1 MTENMQNEKYDA
13 ALEQISLLTEQLENA
28 EPERREELQAEIH
41 RLLVQAVDGSLTDDE
56 KQSHDNFIQHNVDA
70 MNYAV
75 ITQNFAYPA
84 AKVIV
89 QPPIKCNICPQ
100 LYEFESITFDGENI
114 HKTFYKGRSLVE
126 KIGADIRLE
135 MVCIPAGSFVM
146 GDSDAE
152 NPYWDFLP
160 SQHLVT
166 IPAFSIGKF
175 AITQAE
181 WITVMDYNLSANR
194 GSDRLPVDNV
204 SWDDATEFCQR
215 LSRLTGRK
223 YRLPSEA
230 EWEYACRAGT
240 MTAYNWG
247 NEIDS
252 RFANYF
258 DWDHEKEFGTKPVGS
273 YDPNAFGL
281 YDMHG
286 NVFEICQDRWHY
298 DYEGA
303 PTDGSAWIEVVKNP
317 EQIVFR
323 GGSFDYYEDNCR
335 SSYRE
340 NTCQDHR
347 YHGRGFRVAC
357 DVVESDL

>member
-1 MTENMQNEKYDA
+1 M
-13 ALEQISLLTEQLENA
+13 SSS
-28 EPERREELQAEIH
+28 P
-41 RLLVQAVDGSLTDDE
+41 LLVTERIS
-56 KQSHDNFIQHNVDA
+56 
-70 MNYAV
+70 
-75 ITQNFAYPA
+75 
-84 AKVIV
+84 
-89 QPPIKCNICPQ
+89 IK
-100 LYEFESITFDGENI
+100 YFT
-114 HKTFYKGRSLVE
+114 K
-126 KIGADIRLE
+126 
-135 MVCIPAGSFVM
+135 
-146 GDSDAE
+146 
-152 NPYWDFLP
+152 
-160 SQHLVT
+160 
-166 IPAFSIGKF
+166 
-175 AITQAE
+175 
-181 WITVMDYNLSANR
+181 
-194 GSDRLPVDNV
+194 
-204 SWDDATEFCQR
+204 DDATEFCQR
-215 LSRLTGRK
+215 LSLSTGRK
-223 YRLPSEA
+223 YRLPNEA

-240 MTAYNWG
+240 TTAYSWG
-247 NEIDS
+247 DEIDS

-303 PTDGSAWIEVVKNP
+303 PTDGSAWTEVVEKT